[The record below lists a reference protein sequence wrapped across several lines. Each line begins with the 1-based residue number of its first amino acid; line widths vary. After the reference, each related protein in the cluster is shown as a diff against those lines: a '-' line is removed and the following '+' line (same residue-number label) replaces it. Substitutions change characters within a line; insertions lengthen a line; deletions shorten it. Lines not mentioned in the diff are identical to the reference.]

1 MADDR
6 STRGGGPSR
15 RAERAARLC
24 VGYLRAVT
32 FVNLLSAGW
41 VSLGQDLRR
50 HNTEDLFTPYLLTA
64 GFASG
69 VFTAFLAVT
78 IRRRKRAAWILNL
91 VLCGL
96 FLPLFA
102 FALCFPEIRVHPQNW
117 VSFALSAAFLT
128 ALLVG
133 REAFYAKG
141 DRANPRLA
149 ALVAGGGLLA
159 TSLLA
164 AFLVTSTN
172 TDPDAPRSTFPDRWL
187 YGTLRLVSVAA
198 DDERFPGITTP
209 RWTDVTINILS
220 TLLVLAVLYAAFR
233 SRRAV
238 DPLTGDDEE
247 RLRALLARHGGRD
260 SLGYFALRREK
271 SVVWSPTGKAAVTY
285 RLVSGV
291 SLASGDPIGD
301 PEAWPGA
308 IGPWLA
314 QARAHGWL
322 PAVMGAGEEAGTV
335 YARHGLDALEL
346 GDEAIV
352 ETADF
357 TLDGRAMRTV
367 RQAYNRVRRAGYE
380 VRVRRHAD
388 IPGDEIAALVARADD
403 WRDGATERG
412 FSMALGRLGDPADG
426 RCVMLECTDA
436 EGTLRALLSFV
447 PWGPRGLSLDLM
459 RRDRDTENGLMEFMV
474 IELLQRAPGMG
485 ITQVSLNFA
494 MFRSVFERGA
504 RLGAGPVLRL
514 WRALLS
520 FFSRWWQIESLY
532 RANAKYRPVWEPRF
546 LLFEKSADLPRIVLA
561 AARAEGFLTVP
572 GLPDHPRPP
581 RLTTTPR
588 EGPRRDTGNPA
599 PHDHPAP
606 TQQPHQAEGP
616 RNGAGNRAKDE
627 GGPAPEERPQ
637 EGSIQGRGELRE
649 QPGATRT
656 RTGTAR
662 GATQG
667 ARGTAHPP
675 SDGTGTSGSS
685 WTDLGSASEGD
696 LRGTAHPPDD
706 GTGTAH
712 PHDTRTGT
720 RAPTGGNPDPP
731 APGPCG

>member
-6 STRGGGPSR
+6 STSGGGPSR
-15 RAERAARLC
+15 SAERAARLC

-78 IRRRKRAAWILNL
+78 MRRRKRAAWILNL

-102 FALCFPEIRVHPQNW
+102 FALFFPEIRVHPQNW
-117 VSFALSAAFLT
+117 VSFALSAAFLA

-133 REAFYAKG
+133 RDAFYAKG

-149 ALVAGGGLLA
+149 ALVATGGLLV
-159 TSLLA
+159 TSLIA
-164 AFLVTSTN
+164 ALLVTSTN

-220 TLLVLAVLYAAFR
+220 TLLILAVLYAAFR

-238 DPLTGDDEE
+238 DPLTEDDEE
-247 RLRALLARHGGRD
+247 RLRALLARHGERD

-388 IPGDEIAALVARADD
+388 IPEDETATLVARADD

-436 EGTLRALLSFV
+436 DGTLRALLSFV

-474 IELLQRAPGMG
+474 IELLRRAPGMG

-581 RLTTTPR
+581 RLTTTRPPPR
-588 EGPRRDTGNPA
+588 TQPPGSGTGTRTDPANAAPPAPAPPPHPAESPRR
-599 PHDHPAP
+599 
-606 TQQPHQAEGP
+606 
-616 RNGAGNRAKDE
+616 GAGNRAPHE
-627 GGPAPEERPQ
+627 RPAPDARTPRTEDPAP
-637 EGSIQGRGELRE
+637 RGTTH
-649 QPGATRT
+649 PGPP
-656 RTGTAR
+656 RTGT
-662 GATQG
+662 
-667 ARGTAHPP
+667 
-675 SDGTGTSGSS
+675 
-685 WTDLGSASEGD
+685 SAP
-696 LRGTAHPPDD
+696 A
-706 GTGTAH
+706 
-712 PHDTRTGT
+712 
-720 RAPTGGNPDPP
+720 GGNPDPP